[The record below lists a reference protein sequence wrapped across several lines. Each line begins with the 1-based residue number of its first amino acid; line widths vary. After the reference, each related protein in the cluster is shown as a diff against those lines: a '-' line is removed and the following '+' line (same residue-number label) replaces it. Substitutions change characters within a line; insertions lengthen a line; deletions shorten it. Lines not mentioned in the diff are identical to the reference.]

1 MSTMIT
7 LHLGCVR
14 NCLLLLIQAG
24 LLNALAAKPIGQAE
38 ESASSPVDYL
48 SQVAPILKKNCY
60 PCHSSQVQTNGL
72 RLDSR
77 QHALRGGDSGKP
89 LIVPGKS
96 SESLLLQVLSATE
109 SDSFKRMPPSP
120 TPLEDRDIAL
130 IRRWIDQGA
139 QWTEDAQS
147 SRHWA
152 FVKPERPSRPRL
164 EDQDWVRNPID
175 TFVLARLKAEGLNP
189 SAEAPKEVLVRRLY
203 LDLIGLPPTLQELNA
218 FLQDRAPEAYVRL
231 VDRLLSSPH
240 YGERWARPWLDAAR
254 YADTNGYEKDRARSI
269 WPYRDWVI
277 NALNQN
283 LPFDQFTVEQLA
295 GDMLPRASR
304 DQMVATGFHRNTM
317 LNEEGG
323 VDVEEFRFASIVD
336 RVNTTATV
344 FLGLTLSCAQCHDH
358 KYDPLSQREYYQFFA
373 FLNNADEPELEVPDP
388 DIKAKQDITIDEI
401 LKLESELA
409 FRFPP
414 HGTKTLWSVI
424 KPVKLFSAQKAL
436 FTQRDDGSI
445 FVTGPNAA
453 SDTYEVT
460 FQPETQAFDRLRVE
474 LLQDPDLPG
483 RGPGRHQ
490 DGDAILSELQLELR
504 DPMDGARSSLSLLD
518 PTASLSNK
526 DFGIEKALDGD
537 TETGWGVFKTYG
549 DHHAVFD
556 LGDSSQNTP
565 VKSLVLIL
573 KQRSGVGKNIG
584 RFRISTGIE
593 QRTHY
598 RPDIPEA
605 LQRQRHLEDK
615 YQSWKDAKRQNA
627 RRWTLQRPQQ
637 LASENHATL
646 SLLEDGSVLASG
658 DRPDRDTYFFELHP
672 SLKQITGLRLEFFEH
687 ASLPGNGPGRGT
699 VLEEGNF
706 MLSEIVV
713 QSISSTDAGLSAPY
727 PVAGASADSFHQHLH
742 PGLAADGDGET
753 GWSIRLDKG
762 APQNAVFEFQDPI
775 TLDEGEGLKVT
786 LVQNH
791 IHTHTI
797 GRVRVSLTADNGPLS
812 VSGLT
817 TQLENILLKSKA
829 DQDAEEEELLK
840 QFFLFQAPDLEEQHL
855 RIADLRANLPVHP
868 TTLVMEERKVP
879 RVTQIH
885 HRGEFLNPTE
895 RVSPAVPRL
904 LHPWPDGQPR
914 NRLSFARWLVSRDNP
929 LMARVTINRLWSR
942 YFGRGIV
949 SSPGDF
955 GMRSDPPTHPNLLDW
970 LAVEFMDRGWDLK
983 FMHKLIVMS
992 ATYRQTSRVA
1002 PGLLERD
1009 PDNSLYARGPRF
1021 RVDAETIRDIALTV
1035 SGLLNRRIGGPS
1047 VFPPQPPEFTKLA
1060 FGTVDWQV
1068 SEDQDRYR
1076 RGLYTFWKRTT
1087 PYPSFTTFDAPP
1099 ADTTCVR
1106 RNRSNTPLQ
1115 ALTLLNDPVF
1125 VEAARAF
1132 ALSILQEAPDSTLD
1146 RIRYAFQRCV
1156 ARYPDPAE
1164 AEAVGLYYH
1173 NQMARIRAGEVD
1185 LGKVVSAST
1194 SLPTGVD
1201 RHQLMAW
1208 TTVARVLL
1216 NLDRTISK
1224 D

>member
-1 MSTMIT
+1 MSTILTMRSVCIST
-7 LHLGCVR
+7 
-14 NCLLLLIQAG
+14 CLRFVIQAG
-24 LLNALAAKPIGQAE
+24 LLNTLAAAPIGHAE
-38 ESASSPVDYL
+38 ESDLSPVDYL
-48 SQVAPILKKNCY
+48 RQVEPILKKNCY
-60 PCHSSQVQTNGL
+60 PCHGAQVQTKGL
-72 RLDSR
+72 RLDSKKD
-77 QHALRGGDSGKP
+77 AWRGGDSGRP

-96 SESLLLQVLSATE
+96 SESLLLKVISTSG
-109 SDSFKRMPPSP
+109 SDSLKRMPPSP
-120 TPLEDRDIAL
+120 VPLEETDIAL
-130 IRRWIDQGA
+130 IRRWIDEGA
-139 QWTEDAQS
+139 QWPEDTQS
-147 SRHWA
+147 LKHWA
-152 FVKPERPSRPRL
+152 FVKPKRPTLPKL
-164 EDQDWVRNPID
+164 EDQEWVRNPID
-175 TFVLARLKAEGLNP
+175 TFVLARLRAEDLSP
-189 SAEAPKEVLVRRLY
+189 SAEAHKEVLARRLY
-203 LDLIGLPPTLQELNA
+203 LDLIGLPPTVQELRA
-218 FLQDRAPEAYVRL
+218 FLQDRAPEAYERL

-240 YGERWARPWLDAAR
+240 YGERWARHWLDAAR

-277 NALNQN
+277 DALNRN

-304 DQMVATGFHRNTM
+304 DQVVATGFHRNTM

-323 VDVEEFRFASIVD
+323 VDVEEYRFASIVD

-388 DIKAKQDITIDEI
+388 DVKVERDATTGKI

-409 FRFPP
+409 SRFPP

-424 KPVKLFSAQKAL
+424 EPEKFSSAEKAS
-436 FTQRDDGSI
+436 FSQRDDGSI
-445 FVTGPNAA
+445 FVTGPNAK
-453 SDTYEVT
+453 SDTYQLT
-460 FQPETQAFDRLRVE
+460 FQSESQGFDRLRIE
-474 LLQDPDLPG
+474 LLQDPDLPAL
-483 RGPGRHQ
+483 GPGRHQ
-490 DGDAILSELQLELR
+490 DGEVILSELQLEVWDR
-504 DPMDGARSSLSLLD
+504 QDEEPRSLSLLE
-518 PTASLSNK
+518 PRATLSNK
-526 DFGIEKALDGD
+526 DFEIGKALDGD
-537 TETGWGVFKTYG
+537 PETGWGIFKTYG
-549 DHHAVFD
+549 DHHAVLE
-556 LGDSSQNTP
+556 LGEP
-565 VKSLVLIL
+565 IRIAPGEFLVLTL
-573 KQRSGVGKNIG
+573 KQLSGAGKTIG

-593 QRTHY
+593 ERTNY
-598 RPDIPEA
+598 QPEIPEA
-605 LQRQRHLEDK
+605 LQRQKHLEAK
-615 YQSWKDAKRQNA
+615 YQSWKEAKRRNA
-627 RRWTLQRPQQ
+627 RRWTLQWPQQ

-646 SLLEDGSVLASG
+646 SLLGDGSVLASG
-658 DRPDRDTYFFELHP
+658 DRPDRDSYSFELRP
-672 SLKQITGLRLEFFEH
+672 SLKQITGVRLEFFEH
-687 ASLPGNGPGRGT
+687 ESLPGNGPGRGT
-699 VLEEGNF
+699 VMEEGNF

-713 QSISSTDAGLSAPY
+713 QSISSTAAKLPESY
-727 PVAGASADSFHQHLH
+727 TVAGASADSFYKHLH
-742 PGLAADGDGET
+742 PGLAIDGNRET

-762 APQNAVFEFQDPI
+762 FPQSAVFEFQDPI
-775 TLDEGEGLKVT
+775 RLVEGERLKVR

-797 GRVRVSLTADNGPLS
+797 GRFRVSLTADSGPLN

-817 TQLENILLKSKA
+817 AQLEDILLRSKVA
-829 DQDAEEEELLK
+829 QTRGEEELLK
-840 QFFLFQAPDLEEQHL
+840 QFFLSQAPDLEEEHL
-855 RIADLRANLPVHP
+855 KIADLRASLPKHP
-868 TTLVMEERKVP
+868 TTLVMEERRIP
-879 RVTQIH
+879 RVTRIH
-885 HRGEFLNPTE
+885 HRGEFLSPTQ

-904 LHPWPDGQPR
+904 LHAWPQDQLR

-929 LMARVTINRLWSR
+929 LMARVTMNRLWSR

-949 SSPGDF
+949 SSPSDF

-970 LAVEFMDRGWDLK
+970 LAIEFMDRGWDLK

-992 ATYRQTSRVA
+992 ATYRQTSKVA

-1035 SGLLNRRIGGPS
+1035 SGLLNRKIGGPS

-1060 FGTVDWQV
+1060 FGTVEWRV
-1068 SEDQDRYR
+1068 SEDQERYR

-1087 PYPSFTTFDAPP
+1087 PYPSFTTFDAPTG
-1099 ADTTCVR
+1099 DNTCVR
-1106 RNRSNTPLQ
+1106 RDRSNTPLQ

-1132 ALSILQEAPDSTLD
+1132 ALHILQEAPDSTLD

-1156 ARYPDPAE
+1156 SRSPDPVE
-1164 AEAVGLYYH
+1164 AEAVELYYH
-1173 NQMARIRAGEVD
+1173 TQVARIRAGEVD
-1185 LGKVVSAST
+1185 LGEVVSAT
-1194 SLPTGVD
+1194 PPVPTGVD
-1201 RHQLMAW
+1201 RDQLMAW